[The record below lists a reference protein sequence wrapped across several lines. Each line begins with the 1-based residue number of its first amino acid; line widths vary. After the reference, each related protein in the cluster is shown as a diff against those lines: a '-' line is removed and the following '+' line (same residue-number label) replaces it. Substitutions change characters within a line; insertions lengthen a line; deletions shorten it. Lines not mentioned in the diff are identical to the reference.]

1 MAIERGHVEVAK
13 LLRNFRPDLEVLE
26 RVGKVSIEQ
35 ERLQEMS
42 LSQMTK
48 AVEVMEADEVVFVLA
63 SQARE
68 TQLKAQ
74 VTFLEQK
81 MKKKIDKIRAEID
94 AAQQEEEKQHKLKSA
109 SDLEAIRTKK
119 EVLRIELRESVNT
132 QSSPQA
138 KPLLSLIPECP
149 ACYEKMKP
157 PRQIYNCTNGHLIC
171 SLCQPNITGKMC
183 ISRCGTMYSGRATA
197 MEQMMRQMVGII

>member
-1 MAIERGHVEVAK
+1 
-13 LLRNFRPDLEVLE
+13 
-26 RVGKVSIEQ
+26 
-35 ERLQEMS
+35 MS

-119 EVLRIELRESVNT
+119 E
-132 QSSPQA
+132 
-138 KPLLSLIPECP
+138 C
-149 ACYEKMKP
+149 
-157 PRQIYNCTNGHLIC
+157 
-171 SLCQPNITGKMC
+171 
-183 ISRCGTMYSGRATA
+183 
-197 MEQMMRQMVGII
+197 